1 MIVRILDEENYFCD
15 GAVMDTAK
23 VVIEGGETKTVR
35 MHGTYDPNKD
45 WSMSN
50 IRIATVYDI
59 TGKKYLE
66 PMEYN
71 LHEFTY
77 GSKDPDVTWEPDE
90 PQGPTDAIDRINRN
104 ADPNLAFS
112 VQGDIITVTAPLG
125 LEYVAVYGMDGRLM
139 LRQYAGNAVDISQ
152 MPSGTYVV
160 VAKTGIGMKAEKIVR
175 E

>member
-1 MIVRILDEENYFCD
+1 
-15 GAVMDTAK
+15 MDTAK

-50 IRIATVYDI
+50 MRIATVYDI

-66 PMEYN
+66 PIKYN

-77 GSKDPDVTWEPDE
+77 GAKDPTVTWEPDE
-90 PQGPTDAIDRINRN
+90 PTDAIDKINRN

-112 VQGDIITVTAPLG
+112 IQGNVLTVEAPLG

-139 LRQYAGNAVDISQ
+139 LRQYAGNTVDISQ
-152 MPSGTYVV
+152 MPRGTYIV